1 MWVVKELLYSQRQI
15 QLKLSLY
22 KPVKEMFIKKDEQ
35 KCRVLHGVTFRTVRA
50 WGPFLES
57 PDNYRAH
64 KAVTVVVY
72 TQDRGFSSFASNMI
86 KL

>member
-1 MWVVKELLYSQRQI
+1 
-15 QLKLSLY
+15 
-22 KPVKEMFIKKDEQ
+22 MFIKKDEQ

-64 KAVTVVVY
+64 KAITVVVY